1 MAYTGIGERT
11 ALLKASNQMN
21 IKDPD
26 ALRQAHKWIMET
38 SRFQNRLDWF
48 ITQTVAV
55 HALEKAPH
63 GIRSLFR
70 IAAYL
75 KLIESRSLTDLERVV
90 GWARQIIGWRE
101 IRPYEEELAR
111 LVSSNLTSM
120 AYSLPELDRVA
131 VETCHPAWYAQ
142 RVTHV
147 FGRNTGL
154 KILKRD
160 LAPVLTFARINTLKA
175 GSNAPTV
182 EPVHASR
189 LKNLNDV
196 LVLDK
201 GHSPE
206 LAESASSGTVVI
218 QDLGSIVAG
227 LVASPKPGQTVL
239 DLCASP
245 GNKTSHLAAQ
255 MNNEGEIVSV
265 EISGTR
271 TLQWRKEIAR
281 TGCTIATLIRA
292 DAANPPVRPQVDV
305 ALVDPPCSNSGVFAR
320 NPASK
325 WRVTRGRVN
334 QLIGSQ
340 TQILQAA
347 SERLLGGGTLTYC
360 TCSILPEEDELVIEA
375 FLRKNVEFSLIPQLP
390 FIGSPGLRGLTYC
403 QRFYPHLHNCNGYF
417 IAKMRKG

>member
-11 ALLKASNQMN
+11 ALIKASNQLN
-21 IKDPD
+21 IKDPG

-38 SRFQNRLDWF
+38 SRFQNRMDWF
-48 ITQTVAV
+48 ITQTVATT
-55 HALEKAPH
+55 ALEEAPH

-101 IRPYEEELAR
+101 IRPYEEGLAR
-111 LVSSNLTSM
+111 LVSSNLTPT
-120 AYSLPELDRVA
+120 ANSLPEWDRVA

-142 RVTHV
+142 RVTQV

-154 KILKRD
+154 KILQRD

-175 GSNAPTV
+175 ENSEPGV
-182 EPVHASR
+182 ERIHASR
-189 LKNLNDV
+189 ISGLSEV
-196 LVLDK
+196 LVFDK
-201 GHSPE
+201 GPNPE
-206 LAESASSGTVVI
+206 LAESASTGGIVI

-255 MNNEGEIVSV
+255 MNNEGQIASI
-265 EISGTR
+265 EISATR
-271 TLQWRKEIAR
+271 SIQWRKEIAR

-292 DAANPPVRPQVDV
+292 DAANPPTKPQVDV

-325 WRVTRGRVN
+325 WRVTNGRVN
-334 QLIGSQ
+334 QLIRSQ

-347 SERLLGGGTLTYC
+347 SERLLEGGTLTYC
-360 TCSILPEEDELVIEA
+360 TCSILPEEDELVIQA
-375 FLRKNVEFSLIPQLP
+375 FLRKNAEFSLTPQLP
-390 FIGSPGLRGLTYC
+390 YIGSPGLRGLTDC